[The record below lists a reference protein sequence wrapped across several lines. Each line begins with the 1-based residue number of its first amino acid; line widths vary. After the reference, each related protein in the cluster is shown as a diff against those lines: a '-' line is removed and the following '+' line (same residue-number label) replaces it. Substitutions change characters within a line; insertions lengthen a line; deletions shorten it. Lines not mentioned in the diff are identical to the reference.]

1 MKNKWLIVGISIVAL
16 AALALGGLVWAGTA
30 YAQSQTPP
38 VPGYPRGMM
47 GGQYDGNG
55 MMGAS
60 GTQDGYG
67 MMDGYGTPGGY
78 GMMGAGGYG
87 PMHEYMVD
95 ALADTLNL
103 TPEEIQSRIDAGETP
118 WQIAQAQGMSEEE
131 IQQLM
136 LDAHDKAL
144 DAAVEAGTLTQEQA
158 DWMDQHMESMWSTDG
173 AGFGGCH
180 GAVGAGNT
188 TSGTRYGPMMRWN
201 NSSSN

>member
-38 VPGYPRGMM
+38 VPGYPGGMM
-47 GGQYDGNG
+47 GGYGAQGGQYG
-55 MMGAS
+55 
-60 GTQDGYG
+60 GYG
-67 MMDGYGTPGGY
+67 MMDGFGTPGGY
-78 GMMGAGGYG
+78 GVMGGGYG

-95 ALADTLNL
+95 ALAEALNL

-118 WQIAQAQGMSEEE
+118 WQIAQTQGLSEEE

-144 DAAVEAGTLTQEQA
+144 DGAVEAGTLTQEQA
-158 DWMDQHMESMWSTDG
+158 DWMDQHMESMWSADG
-173 AGFGGCH
+173 AGFGGCQ
-180 GAVGAGNT
+180 GAAGAGNT

-201 NSSSN
+201 NTSSN